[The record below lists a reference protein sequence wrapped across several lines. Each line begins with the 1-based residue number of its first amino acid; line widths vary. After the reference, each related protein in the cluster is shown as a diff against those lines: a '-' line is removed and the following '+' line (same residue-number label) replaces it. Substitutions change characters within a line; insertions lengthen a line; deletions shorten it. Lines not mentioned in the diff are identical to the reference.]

1 MKFCAKLL
9 SLFLVLLLLISLLPG
24 CDTDKSRKRRSSK
37 KDKDETIT
45 ETIEEGIETESNSSA
60 DCGDETDK
68 NTEHAGNSGT
78 QSETENDTVETDGTQ
93 TETNN
98 DESHETSSETNKNE
112 ETNSGCST
120 HADFDDNGKCDICN
134 ISVIVFIDFYTINDL
149 HGKFNDSD
157 SNIGVDE
164 LTTYLKNTSKTD
176 DYTVFLSSG
185 DMWQGSSESNLT
197 KGFIITDWLNELDF
211 VSHTLGNHEY
221 DWGEEF
227 IQNNKEISE
236 FPFLAINIYNRST
249 GKRVDYCQP
258 SIVIE
263 RNGIQIG
270 IIGAMGDCYSSIS
283 SDKTGNVY
291 FKVGNELTEL
301 VKEESQ
307 RLRSLG
313 VDFIVYSIHDG
324 YDQTKSSVTNVT
336 KSQLSSY
343 YDTEL
348 SNGYVDLVFEAHTH
362 QSYVLIDEYGV
373 YHLQGGGDNKGITH
387 VEIAINS
394 VTYTTLVTDASYVK
408 SSSYSYL
415 AGDPLRDQLL
425 EKYKDDIAKGDE
437 VLGSISSTKY
447 SSTITKKV
455 AELYYLKGL
464 ELWGDQ
470 YSIVLG
476 GGYLKTRSPYEISSG
491 TVKYS
496 DLQTILPFD
505 NQIVLCSIKGSD
517 LLSKFFET
525 SNSNYQIYYGSY
537 GESVKNNINPNAT
550 YYIITD
556 TYTSSYSYNNLTE
569 VARLDDEIF
578 ARDLLAD
585 YIKNGGWK

>member
-1 MKFCAKLL
+1 MKFSAKIL
-9 SLFLVLLLLISLLPG
+9 SLFLVILLVMSFLPG
-24 CDTDKSRKRRSSK
+24 CDVENDRNKRRSK
-37 KDKDETIT
+37 KDKDETLS
-45 ETIEEGIETESNSSA
+45 ETLGDIETETEPDTNKGDSYETETEISSNKPNDDVTETETSN
-60 DCGDETDK
+60 GDEFT
-68 NTEHAGNSGT
+68 TESNA
-78 QSETENDTVETDGTQ
+78 D
-93 TETNN
+93 
-98 DESHETSSETNKNE
+98 E
-112 ETNSGCST
+112 ETNEEKNSSCST
-120 HADFDDNGKCDICN
+120 HADIDDNGKCDICN

-149 HGKFNDSD
+149 HGKFKDTD

-197 KGFIITDWLNELDF
+197 KGFIITEWLNELDF
-211 VSHTLGNHEY
+211 VSLTLGNHEY
-221 DWGEEF
+221 DWGEEYIELNEDF
-227 IQNNKEISE
+227 AE
-236 FPFLAINIYNRST
+236 FPFLAINIYDRST
-249 GKRVDYCQP
+249 GQRVDYCQP
-258 SIVIE
+258 SVVIE

-283 SDKTGNVY
+283 SDKTEDIY
-291 FKVGNELTEL
+291 FKVGSELTAL
-301 VKEESQ
+301 VKAESQ

-313 VDFIVYSIHDG
+313 VDFIVYSLHDG
-324 YDQTKSSVTNVT
+324 YGQNKSSVTHVT
-336 KSQLSSY
+336 KSQISSY

-348 SNGYVDLVFEAHTH
+348 SNGYVDLVFEGHTH

-394 VTYTTLVTDASYVK
+394 VTYTTILTDAAYVK
-408 SSSYSYL
+408 TNTYSYL
-415 AGDPLRDQLL
+415 QGDSLVDELL
-425 EKYKDDIAKGDE
+425 EKYKDEIAKGDE
-437 VLGSISSTKY
+437 VLGNISQNKY

-455 AELYYLKGL
+455 AELYYQKGL

-476 GGYLKTRSPYEISSG
+476 GGYLKTRSPYELTSG

-505 NQIVLCSIKGSD
+505 NQIVLCAIKGSD

-537 GESVKNNINPNAT
+537 GESVKNNIVPDST

-569 VARLDDEIF
+569 IARLDEDVY
-578 ARDLLAD
+578 ARDLLAE

>member
-1 MKFCAKLL
+1 MKFSAKIL
-9 SLFLVLLLLISLLPG
+9 SLFLLILLVMSFLPG
-24 CDTDKSRKRRSSK
+24 CDVENDRNKRRSK
-37 KDKDETIT
+37 KDKDETVS
-45 ETIEEGIETESNSSA
+45 ETLEDIETETEPDTNKGGSYETETEISSNKPNDDVTETETSN
-60 DCGDETDK
+60 GDEFT
-68 NTEHAGNSGT
+68 TESNR
-78 QSETENDTVETDGTQ
+78 D
-93 TETNN
+93 
-98 DESHETSSETNKNE
+98 E
-112 ETNSGCST
+112 ETNEENSSSCST
-120 HADFDDNGKCDICN
+120 HADIDDNGKCDICN

-149 HGKFNDSD
+149 HGKFKDTD

-197 KGFIITDWLNELDF
+197 KGFIITEWLNELDF
-211 VSHTLGNHEY
+211 VSLTLGNHEY
-221 DWGEEF
+221 DWGEEYIELNEDF
-227 IQNNKEISE
+227 AE
-236 FPFLAINIYNRST
+236 FPFLAINIYDRST
-249 GKRVDYCQP
+249 GQRVDYCQP
-258 SIVIE
+258 SVVIE

-283 SDKTGNVY
+283 SDKTEDIY
-291 FKVGNELTEL
+291 FKVGSELTAL
-301 VKEESQ
+301 VKAESQ

-313 VDFIVYSIHDG
+313 VDFIVYSLHDG
-324 YDQTKSSVTNVT
+324 YGQNKSSVTHVT
-336 KSQLSSY
+336 KSQISSY

-348 SNGYVDLVFEAHTH
+348 SNGYVDLVFEGHTH

-394 VTYTTLVTDASYVK
+394 VTYTTIVTDAAYVK
-408 SSSYSYL
+408 TNSYSYL
-415 AGDPLRDQLL
+415 QGDSLVDELL
-425 EKYKDDIAKGDE
+425 EKYKDEIAKGDE
-437 VLGSISSTKY
+437 VLGNISQNKY

-455 AELYYLKGL
+455 AELYYQKGL

-476 GGYLKTRSPYEISSG
+476 GGYLKTRSPYELTSG

-505 NQIVLCSIKGSD
+505 NQIVLCAIKGSD

-537 GESVKNNINPNAT
+537 GESVKNNIVPDST

-569 VARLDDEIF
+569 IARLDEDIY
-578 ARDLLAD
+578 ARDLLAE